1 MALRLASRSVAL
13 VMMFLRLR
21 PVDRP
26 NVGPERDAFP
36 TWSVIPALFG
46 TRSRPELDG
55 LLRHLNGSGS
65 RSHCSGLSP
74 RKLHAMRR
82 WAWRH
87 LDWHEAVDSI
97 IASEAAE
104 FRAMATSA
112 EPRSGTGSGVTTRVL
127 GSAKAREV
135 STVKAVTAT

>member
-1 MALRLASRSVAL
+1 
-13 VMMFLRLR
+13 
-21 PVDRP
+21 
-26 NVGPERDAFP
+26 
-36 TWSVIPALFG
+36 
-46 TRSRPELDG
+46 
-55 LLRHLNGSGS
+55 
-65 RSHCSGLSP
+65 
-74 RKLHAMRR
+74 MRR